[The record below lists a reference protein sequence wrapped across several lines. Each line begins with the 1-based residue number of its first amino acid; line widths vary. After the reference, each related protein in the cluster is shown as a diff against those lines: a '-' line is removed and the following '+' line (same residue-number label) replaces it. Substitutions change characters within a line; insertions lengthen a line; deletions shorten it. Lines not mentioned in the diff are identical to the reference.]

1 MSGPYQSSAKPFA
14 LWAPS
19 GTAMTPPAKTYAFEE
34 LVVGQSASRTR
45 TITAADIVAFADVC
59 HDHNPVHLDAAYAA
73 TTIFKERVAHGM
85 LSAGIMSGLF
95 GEQLPGPGAIYV
107 AQSLKFRAP
116 VKIGDTLVARVE
128 VLNKM
133 PGGNLV
139 VFKTECRVGDKVV
152 VEGEATMLVARHPKD

>member
-1 MSGPYQSSAKPFA
+1 
-14 LWAPS
+14 
-19 GTAMTPPAKTYAFEE
+19 MTTPARTYAFEE
-34 LVVGQSASRTR
+34 LAIGQSACRSRI
-45 TITAADIVAFADVC
+45 ITEADIVAFADVC

-73 TTIFKERVAHGM
+73 TTIFKERIAHGM

-116 VKIGDTLVARVE
+116 VKIGDTLVVRAE
-128 VLNKM
+128 VLSKV
-133 PGGNLV
+133 PGKNLV

-152 VEGEATMLVARHPKD
+152 VEGEATLLVASRAKD